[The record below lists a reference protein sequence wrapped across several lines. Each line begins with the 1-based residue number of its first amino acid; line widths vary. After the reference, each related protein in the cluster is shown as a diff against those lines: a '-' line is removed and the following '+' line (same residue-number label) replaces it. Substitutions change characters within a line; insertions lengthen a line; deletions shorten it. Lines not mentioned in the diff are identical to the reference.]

1 MTDDTQAP
9 AVINLPD
16 VTGVHGPDA
25 PYTRYIRADI
35 AEGLLRAL
43 AGVIGLVENGTCFHA
58 ETYRGGLI
66 WTICQ
71 DCGAKWADDEGGFN
85 APKAPIELIEAQEA
99 IRAAKE
105 AGL

>member
-1 MTDDTQAP
+1 MDGSIRKASP
-9 AVINLPD
+9 
-16 VTGVHGPDA
+16 VHL
-25 PYTRYIRADI
+25 RYIRADI